1 AHESTR
7 RGGVSEA
14 LAHAMFLANGFSV
27 FTSVV
32 PESADL
38 IVVGKGEDGKNRTFT
53 VQVKTLKIRRDREG
67 HLVVKGASSDGLAY
81 SIDEVDY
88 ILGVHFPTHTAFL
101 IQNNCQ
107 TDYCLKN
114 WDTATKKWTK
124 FKLSFLI
131 IST

>member
-1 AHESTR
+1 MAHESTR

-38 IVVGKGEDGKNRTFT
+38 IVVGKGEDGKDRTFT

-67 HLVVKGASSDGLAY
+67 QLVVKGASRDGLP
-81 SIDEVDY
+81 
-88 ILGVHFPTHTAFL
+88 ILLTT
-101 IQNNCQ
+101 
-107 TDYCLKN
+107 
-114 WDTATKKWTK
+114 
-124 FKLSFLI
+124 
-131 IST
+131 